1 MDWLGKLLFPR
12 SQRHEQ
18 HRKLRALTAAVI
30 VGLLIAG
37 ALAAVLYW
45 AAVRGHQE

>member
-18 HRKLRALTAAVI
+18 RRKLRTLTAAVT
-30 VGLLIAG
+30 VGLLIAA

-45 AAVRGHQE
+45 ADVPGKH